1 MTTGLPGVALGRL
14 PPCDATGWDAA
25 NPVNLEA
32 ARLMERTVRDH
43 GAVPATVAVLG
54 GVLHLGLDDDQL
66 KRLASHAQAAK
77 ASAATLAHAM
87 ATGQDAGTTV
97 SATLLACEQPEAG
110 PIRVLATGGIGGV
123 HRDWTRRPDVSAD
136 LLQIANTAACVVC
149 TGAKS
154 IHDPQATLEALEA
167 LGVAVV
173 GFGTDR
179 FPSFYAA
186 VEEDLRVPRRAD
198 DVAVVARWC
207 DIQWHQLGSSAGVL
221 LTNPVP
227 GSAALEAE
235 ALKVALA
242 GASEAAI
249 TKRVAGGDLT
259 PFLLAE
265 VARRMG
271 PEALDAN
278 IALLA
283 NNARLAAQVAVAMA
297 GEPGGA
303 AL

>member
-1 MTTGLPGVALGRL
+1 MQ
-14 PPCDATGWDAA
+14 C
-25 NPVNLEA
+25 
-32 ARLMERTVRDH
+32 TVRDH

-54 GVLHLGLDDDQL
+54 GALHIGLDDDQL
-66 KRLASHAQAAK
+66 EQLAGHAHAAK

-87 ATGQDAGTTV
+87 ATGHDAGTTV
-97 SATLLACEQPEAG
+97 SATLLACRQPETG
-110 PIRVLATGGIGGV
+110 PPIRVLATGGIGGV
-123 HRDWTRRPDVSAD
+123 HRDWSSRPDVSAD
-136 LLQIANTAACVVC
+136 LLEIANTAACVVC

-173 GFGTDR
+173 GFRTDR

-186 VEEDLRVPRRAD
+186 AGDLRVPRRAD

-207 DIQWHQLGSSAGVL
+207 GIQWHELGSNAGVL
-221 LTNPVP
+221 LANPVAP
-227 GSAALEAE
+227 GAALEAE
-235 ALKVALA
+235 ALKAALA

-249 TKRVAGGDLT
+249 ARRVAGEDLT

-297 GEPGGA
+297 EEPVH
-303 AL
+303 

>member
-1 MTTGLPGVALGRL
+1 MTAGLPGVALGRS
-14 PPCDATGWDAA
+14 PSCDATGWDAA
-25 NPVNLEA
+25 NPVNLET

-66 KRLASHAQAAK
+66 KRLASQPQAAK

-87 ATGQDAGTTV
+87 ATGRDAGTTV
-97 SATLLACEQPEAG
+97 SATLLACGQLEAG

-123 HRDWTRRPDVSAD
+123 HRDWRRRPDVSAD

-173 GFGTDR
+173 GFRTDR

-186 VEEDLRVPRRAD
+186 AEDLRVPRRAD

-207 DIQWHQLGSSAGVL
+207 DIQWHVLGSSTGVL

-227 GSAALEAE
+227 RGAAHATR
-235 ALKVALA
+235 ALQLALA
-242 GASEAAI
+242 GAREAAI
-249 TKRVAGGDLT
+249 AKRVAGEDLT
-259 PFLLAE
+259 PCLLAE

-297 GEPGGA
+297 GEPRGA